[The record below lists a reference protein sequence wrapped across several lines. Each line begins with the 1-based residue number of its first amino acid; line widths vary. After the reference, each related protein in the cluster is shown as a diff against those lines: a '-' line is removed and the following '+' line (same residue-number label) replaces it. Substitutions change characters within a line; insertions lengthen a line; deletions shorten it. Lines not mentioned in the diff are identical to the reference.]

1 MTRLIVRHLTGGK
14 ANQESVFSEADLAAP
29 LTLGRDP
36 GNRVV
41 FEDADDAVSRN
52 HARIE
57 RTAEGYRLIDAG
69 SANGSFVNRVRV
81 AGETALAHGDM
92 VQLGRGGPEFS
103 FQLDPPPPNAVKAT
117 RVVSDYVGLGRA
129 TRIASPEAPIAT
141 GPVAAEGASP
151 TEAPARIGRATV
163 ERLITAEKKRS
174 SRTVV
179 NVAGALLALVGAVGT
194 WQYIDARD
202 RQANTAKNNQAQ
214 LDAAKADADKK
225 IRDLEAKN
233 NLGRRVKAE
242 YGSST
247 VYIEASWRLT
257 ETRSGAQIFHSTMP
271 IEDKGSL
278 PAYVRLADGSLE
290 PLLQLDSTGNAKPI
304 GGSHSGTGFVVSDN
318 GLILT
323 NRHVAAAWHSGY
335 SLPFP
340 GVVVERKQNERKQAQ
355 WSVVDVLQDAPA
367 SLAQWVP
374 SRSKHFRT
382 QGVGDS
388 RSVTGV
394 NSSIS
399 VTFPTSKLRVPAALG
414 TISPEHDV
422 ALVKIDAAA
431 GQLKKVE
438 LRDSYDTL
446 VSGDTVAVLGYP
458 AVSATSFVITE
469 SSDGLM
475 RSQDVASVP
484 EVSVNQGI
492 VSKIVRNRQSN
503 PSPQAARYLSLS
515 GDMFEMSINSAG
527 QGNSG
532 GPVFDVDGK
541 VIGIFATVS
550 TLVGHALQTGA
561 VPIRYGL
568 ELLDPTRSAVAPR

>member
-57 RTAEGYRLIDAG
+57 RTAEGYRLIDPG

-81 AGETALAHGDM
+81 AGESALAHGDV

-129 TRIASPEAPIAT
+129 TRVASPEAPMVM
-141 GPVAAEGASP
+141 GPVAPEGVP
-151 TEAPARIGRATV
+151 PIEAPARIGRATV

-179 NVAGALLALVGAVGT
+179 NVAGALLAVVGAVGT

-202 RQANTAKNNQAQ
+202 RQASTAKISQAQ

-233 NLGRRVKAE
+233 SLGRRVKAE

-257 ETRSGAQIFHSTMP
+257 ETRSGAQIFQSTMP

-278 PAYVRLADGSLE
+278 PAYIRLADGSLE

-304 GGSHSGTGFVVSDN
+304 GGSLSGTGFVVSDN

-335 SLPFP
+335 ALPFP

-355 WSVVDVLQDAPA
+355 WSVVEVLQDAPA

-382 QGVGDS
+382 QGVADS
-388 RSVTGV
+388 RTVTGV
-394 NSSIS
+394 NSSLA
-399 VTFPTSKLRVPAALG
+399 VTFPSSKLRVPAAPG

-438 LRDSYDTL
+438 MRDSYDTM

-458 AVSATSFVITE
+458 GVSATSYMITE
-469 SSDGLM
+469 SSDMLM
-475 RSQDVASVP
+475 RSQDIASVP

-503 PSPQAARYLSLS
+503 PSPQAARYVSVS
-515 GDMFEMSINSAG
+515 GDTFEMSINSTG

-532 GPVFDVDGK
+532 GPVFDVNGK
-541 VIGIFATVS
+541 VVGIFATIG
-550 TLVGHALQTGA
+550 TRGYATQTGA

-568 ELLDPTRSAVAPR
+568 ELLDPTRSALAPR